1 MLKQNNNSNFNQ
13 VLWLGISQ
21 VSTFLVSFLS
31 GVILSRYL
39 TKEDY
44 GTYRQVLFIYNILFS
59 IFSSGLASAYSFFV
73 PRLSEGEAKNIVN
86 KITSILIIFGFII
99 SAGLY
104 VFSGH
109 IAHALNNCNLE
120 ESLKLFC
127 LTPLFTLPTLGI
139 ESLYTALRKTKVVAI
154 YQVVGKLLI
163 LLCCVLPVVIFNK
176 GYQEAIMGWTVASF
190 FSFLFAFFLKW
201 LPFRAIQSVAI
212 DNVYS
217 KISNYALPL
226 VGACLAGLLMNAA
239 AQFFISRYWGAANY
253 ADYANGYIGLPF
265 VVMVAGPLKAV
276 LQPIFSKA
284 SHDGNIDYALSVYE
298 NGLLQCVTIL
308 FPLIIFSFV
317 FAEEIIVFVY
327 GQKYMSSAPFF
338 RLSLLIDIS
347 KCFPYLAII
356 LAFGN
361 TKPYLWAHIITAIVI
376 WLVDYLVYRLLG
388 DSIIYA
394 IVYTV
399 AELAIVLSM
408 VLYILRKYKLDIMS
422 KQIIIKCSLI
432 FTHSITIACLT
443 YYTISQIEHSMN
455 STFFQLST
463 GFTLFVL
470 TLIVSGKYLL
480 NIDYLGI
487 VEDRIFKNI
496 KRNK

>member
-1 MLKQNNNSNFNQ
+1 MLRQNNNSNFNQ

-86 KITSILIIFGFII
+86 KITSILVIFGFII

-109 IAHALNNCNLE
+109 IAHALNNSNLE
-120 ESLKLFC
+120 ESLKFFC

-163 LLCCVLPVVIFNK
+163 LLCCVLPVVVFNK
-176 GYQEAIMGWTVASF
+176 GYLDAIMGWTVASF

-201 LPFRAIQSVAI
+201 LPFRSIQTVAI
-212 DNVYS
+212 DNVYT

-226 VGACLAGLLMNAA
+226 VGACLAGLLINAA

-284 SHDGNIDYALSVYE
+284 SHDGNINYALSVYE

-317 FAEEIIVFVY
+317 FAEDIMVFVY
-327 GQKYMSSAPFF
+327 GVQYISSVPYF
-338 RLSLLIDIS
+338 RLSLIKDITI
-347 KCFPYLAII
+347 CYPYLAIL
-356 LAFGN
+356 LALGN
-361 TKPYLWAHIITAIVI
+361 NKPYLYIHVLVALLIWIIDLLLTIYEYSGIAYASIYTIMEVIISGSMIAFITIKYKINIMTKSIITSSFKILFHCLIICVSTYYIVDCLTI
-376 WLVDYLVYRLLG
+376 FWGDCSMFIKLCFGMLL
-388 DSIIYA
+388 YF
-394 IVYTV
+394 
-399 AELAIVLSM
+399 
-408 VLYILRKYKLDIMS
+408 ILI
-422 KQIIIKCSLI
+422 I
-432 FTHSITIACLT
+432 FT
-443 YYTISQIEHSMN
+443 
-455 STFFQLST
+455 
-463 GFTLFVL
+463 
-470 TLIVSGKYLL
+470 GKCIFRIDYIGKFL
-480 NIDYLGI
+480 NIIL
-487 VEDRIFKNI
+487 KH
-496 KRNK
+496 

>member
-1 MLKQNNNSNFNQ
+1 MFKQNSNSNFNQ

-39 TKEDY
+39 SKGDY

-86 KITSILIIFGFII
+86 KITSILVLFGLII

-104 VFSGH
+104 IFSGL
-109 IAHALNNCNLE
+109 IAQALNNCNLE

-154 YQVVGKLLI
+154 YQIVGKLLI

-176 GYQEAIMGWTVASF
+176 GYLEAIMGWTVASF

-201 LPFRAIQSVAI
+201 FPFRSIQAVAI

-217 KISNYALPL
+217 KISNYAMPL
-226 VGACLAGLLMNAA
+226 IGACLAGLLMNSA

-284 SHDGNIDYALSVYE
+284 SHEGNINYALSVYE

-317 FAEEIIVFVY
+317 FADEIMAFVY
-327 GQKYMSSAPFF
+327 GQKYISSAPFF
-338 RLSLLIDIS
+338 RLSLLLDIS

-361 TKPYLWAHIITAIVI
+361 TRPYLWAHIISVIVI
-376 WLVDYLVYRLLG
+376 WLVDYLVYRLSWH
-388 DSIIYA
+388 SIFYA
-394 IVYTV
+394 VVYTV
-399 AELAIVLSM
+399 AELTIVLSM
-408 VLYILRKYKLDIMS
+408 ILYILRKYKLNIIS
-422 KQIIIKCSLI
+422 KQIVIKCGLI
-432 FTHSITIACLT
+432 IIHSIAIACLT
-443 YYTISQIEHSMN
+443 YYAISQIELSMS
-455 STFFQLST
+455 STFLQLST
-463 GFTLFVL
+463 GFTLFVII
-470 TLIVSGKYLL
+470 LILSGRYMLK
-480 NIDYLGI
+480 IDYLGI
-487 VEDRIFKNI
+487 VVDRIFKNI
-496 KRNK
+496 KRN